1 MLVSKKEKTIGLN
14 LDLIDQDILSSIAEK
29 IEKEVKSF
37 IEKQVPPKTDYDVII
52 LLENDGK
59 RINFSIDIILNG
71 EFTGIIDYDAI
82 VGDAVN
88 VARKILEQELQKYRK
103 TS

>member
-1 MLVSKKEKTIGLN
+1 MVSKKEKIIGLN
-14 LDLIDQDILSSIAEK
+14 LDLIDRDILSSIAEK

-37 IEKQVPPKTDYDVII
+37 IEKQVPPKTNYDVII
-52 LLENDGK
+52 LLENDRK
-59 RINFSIDIILNG
+59 RINFSIDIVLNG
-71 EFTGIIDYDAI
+71 EFAGVIHYDAI